1 MLESTTTKT
10 IMTIDTQEVGQARRH
25 QDPCRDAH
33 APHTPHTSNADKG
46 GSALANDLRRGRTW
60 RIFAP
65 PDFFIHHF
73 SKGNHSS

>member
-33 APHTPHTSNADKG
+33 APHTPHTSNATEMVLLSKKQPPRAQVVQTID
-46 GSALANDLRRGRTW
+46 RGRNERW
-60 RIFAP
+60 RL
-65 PDFFIHHF
+65 
-73 SKGNHSS
+73 S